1 MAAPR
6 KPRTLPP
13 EDRRQAILA
22 AAADVFIAEG
32 YAAARLDEVARR
44 AGIAKGTIYL
54 HFRDKQDLFQQLL
67 LSLVGPMLDQ
77 VEALAA
83 REDVPTPALLHGII
97 TLARTEL
104 LGTRRKD
111 ILRLLIAEGPRFPEI
126 ARFHHDHVVSRGIAM
141 MQRVLTRAAARG
153 EIASDAYAR
162 FPQLL
167 MAPVIA
173 AVVWDSL
180 FGAFD
185 PLDVEAMLNA
195 HLGLVLGAPR
205 EPTP

>member
-1 MAAPR
+1 MAPPR

-22 AAADVFIAEG
+22 AASEVFIAEG
-32 YAAARLDEVARR
+32 YAAARLDEIARR

-83 REDVPTPALLHGII
+83 REDLPTPALLRGVIG
-97 TLARTEL
+97 LARTEL

-111 ILRLLIAEGPRFPEI
+111 ILRLIIAEGPRFPEI
-126 ARFHHDHVVSRGIAM
+126 ARFHHQHVVSRGIAIM
-141 MQRVLTRAAARG
+141 KRVLSRAAERG

-167 MAPVIA
+167 MAPMIVA
-173 AVVWDSL
+173 AIWDSL

-185 PLDVEAMLNA
+185 PLDVDGMLQA
-195 HLGLVLGAPR
+195 HLGLVLGPPR
-205 EPTP
+205 EPPS

>member
-1 MAAPR
+1 MASPR

-13 EDRRQAILA
+13 EDRRQAILDA
-22 AAADVFIAEG
+22 AAEVFVAEG
-32 YAAARLDEVARR
+32 YAAARLEDVARR

-67 LSLVGPMLDQ
+67 QTLVGPVLDQ

-83 REDVPTPALLHGII
+83 REEIPTRTLLRQMLGRI
-97 TLARTEL
+97 RGEL

-111 ILRLLIAEGPRFPEI
+111 ILRLIIAEGPRFPEI
-126 ARFHHDHVVSRGIAM
+126 ARFHHQHVVSRGMAVIR
-141 MQRVLTRAAARG
+141 RVLARAAARG
-153 EIASDAYAR
+153 EVASDAYAR

-167 MAPVIA
+167 MAPVLV
-173 AVVWDSL
+173 AVIWDSL

-185 PLDVEAMLNA
+185 PLDVDGMLEA
-195 HLGLVLGAPR
+195 HLGLILGGAGGGS
-205 EPTP
+205 

>member
-1 MAAPR
+1 MALPR
-6 KPRTLPP
+6 KPRTLPA
-13 EDRRQAILA
+13 EDRRQAILD

-67 LSLVGPMLDQ
+67 QNLVGPMLDQ
-77 VEALAA
+77 IEALGA
-83 REDVPTPALLHGII
+83 REDIPSPDLLRQMLGRM
-97 TLARTEL
+97 RTEL

-111 ILRLLIAEGPRFPEI
+111 ILRLVIAEGPRFPEI
-126 ARFHHDHVVSRGIAM
+126 ARFHHEHVVSRGIAVLR
-141 MQRVLTRAAARG
+141 RVLVRAAERG

-167 MAPVIA
+167 VAPVLVGVI
-173 AVVWDSL
+173 WDSL
-180 FGAFD
+180 FGGFD
-185 PLDVEAMLNA
+185 PLDVDGLLDA
-195 HLGLVLGAPR
+195 HLGLVLGQAGKA
-205 EPTP
+205 T